1 MNAEQG
7 SSVNEVILDKEK
19 TNYTG
24 MVLLSD
30 GCDCLIDEYLSAVQ
44 ARCSMG
50 LEFKCLNK
58 ELYCEAGIIMP
69 ERLEE
74 LSNSIDLSI
83 EFCQNNYGVEQ
94 TKEILD
100 GYVQEVVLP
109 MHYSSEV
116 VELYQSKV
124 ENYSNRIENSQF
136 HG

>member
-1 MNAEQG
+1 
-7 SSVNEVILDKEK
+7 
-19 TNYTG
+19 

-30 GCDCLIDEYLSAVQ
+30 GCDCLIGEYLSAVQ
-44 ARCSMG
+44 ARRSMG

-58 ELYCEAGIIMP
+58 ELYHEAGIIMP

-94 TKEILD
+94 TKEILE

-109 MHYSSEV
+109 MHYSGEV
-116 VELYQSKV
+116 VELYQSKL
-124 ENYSNRIENSQF
+124 ESYGIKMENSQL
-136 HG
+136 HN